1 MRRVVYCPDDS
12 YIDQATVLAK
22 QNNLPINIG
31 VFDQVKNMTLPTDM
45 VKVLEIPE
53 DINSYFDEKV
63 KQGFHQNI
71 VYINDFIKF
80 DKNLLLF
87 INDVLCNPIL
97 IEKHKIIYNIY
108 ESTIGNKI
116 CKIYY
121 NNEIIESF
129 EYNVY

>member
-31 VFDQVKNMTLPTDM
+31 IFDEVKNTTLPTDT

-53 DINSYFDEKV
+53 EVNLYFDEKV

-80 DKNLLLF
+80 NKNLLLF
-87 INDVLCNPIL
+87 INDTLHNPLL
-97 IEKHKIIYNIY
+97 IEKHKALYNIY
-108 ESTIGNKI
+108 ESSIGNKI

>member
-31 VFDQVKNMTLPTDM
+31 IFDEVKNTTLPTDT

-53 DINSYFDEKV
+53 EVNLYFDEKV

-80 DKNLLLF
+80 NKNLLLF
-87 INDVLCNPIL
+87 VNDILYNPL
-97 IEKHKIIYNIY
+97 LMEKHKAIYNIY
-108 ESTIGNKI
+108 ESSIENKI

-121 NNEIIESF
+121 NNKIIESF

>member
-22 QNNLPINIG
+22 QNNLPINVG
-31 VFDQVKNMTLPTDM
+31 NFDEVKNMTLPADM
-45 VKVLEIPE
+45 VKVIEIPE
-53 DINSYFDEKV
+53 EINSYFDEKV

-87 INDVLCNPIL
+87 INDILYNPIL
-97 IEKHKIIYNIY
+97 IEKHKSIYNIY

>member
-31 VFDQVKNMTLPTDM
+31 IFDEVKNTTLPTNT

-53 DINSYFDEKV
+53 EVNLYFDEKV

-71 VYINDFIKF
+71 VYTNDFIKF
-80 DKNLLLF
+80 DKNLLFF
-87 INDVLCNPIL
+87 INDTLLSPIL
-97 IEKHKIIYNIY
+97 MEKHKSIYNIY
-108 ESTIGNKI
+108 ESTVGIKI
-116 CKIYY
+116 CKIHY